1 MRKTDFVQGIA
12 QLLIYQTQ
20 NGNMDVPEGYVTA
33 DKFPLGAFVRD
44 IRAYYRDGL
53 LQEDQERQLEDIG
66 FSVDES
72 LQTWMS
78 LFRLAR
84 EYTILNNGKI
94 PSPTERTPDNIL
106 LGAWVRKQRLM
117 FYALTPEQRHRLERI
132 GIYAKDRSL

>member
-20 NGNMDVPEGYVTA
+20 NGNMDVPEDYVTA
-33 DKFPLGAFVRD
+33 DKFPLGAFIQD
-44 IRAYYRDGL
+44 IRTHYRDGL

-66 FSVDES
+66 FSADES

-84 EYTILNNGKI
+84 EYTTLNNGKI
-94 PSPTERTPDNIL
+94 PGPTERTPDNVL
-106 LGAWVRKQRLM
+106 LGAWVRKQQLM
-117 FYALTPEQRHRLERI
+117 FYALSPEQRHRLERL